1 MASAP
6 AGYFLWVD
14 LRGADANALRERCV
28 ASHGVSF
35 LPGTRCAL
43 EADAA
48 PSYARVCFAF
58 LEEDELEEA
67 GRRLGRAIA
76 EAHTRSAET

>member
-1 MASAP
+1 VPPVVASAP

-48 PSYARVCFAF
+48 A
-58 LEEDELEEA
+58 
-67 GRRLGRAIA
+67 
-76 EAHTRSAET
+76 

>member
-1 MASAP
+1 MTP
-6 AGYFLWVD
+6 VLFTPGRWVD

-48 PSYARVCFAF
+48 A
-58 LEEDELEEA
+58 
-67 GRRLGRAIA
+67 
-76 EAHTRSAET
+76 